1 MTKIGSIL
9 IVTAIVLWFFNPLAW
24 IFADSSIGAVYIFI
38 PIIIGILGVF
48 LTFFGVL
55 KDRIQEHKEEV
66 ENDDYRKY

>member
-9 IVTAIVLWFFNPLAW
+9 IVIAVVLWFFNPLAW
-24 IFADSSIGAVYIFI
+24 ILADSLGALLIFI
-38 PIIIGILGVF
+38 PIVIGILGVF